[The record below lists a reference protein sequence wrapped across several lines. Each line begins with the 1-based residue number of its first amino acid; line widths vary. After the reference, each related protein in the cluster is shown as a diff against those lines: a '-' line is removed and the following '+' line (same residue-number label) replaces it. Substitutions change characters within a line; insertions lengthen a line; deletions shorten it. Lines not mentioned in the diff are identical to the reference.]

1 MTDSQMWTIIGTI
14 AVMFLG
20 GFSGFYALLR
30 SEIRVLEVRID
41 SVDGKIGTAKTDLEG
56 KIASAKTDLEGKLE
70 SFRKDILTEMRIHVA
85 EHHKP

>member
-20 GFSGFYALLR
+20 AFSGFYALLR
-30 SEIRVLEVRID
+30 SEIRVLEVQME
-41 SVDGKIGTAKTDLEG
+41 SVK
-56 KIASAKTDLEGKLE
+56 
-70 SFRKDILTEMRIHVA
+70 KDILTEMRVHVA